1 MIEGYLCP
9 DQEGAIPGP
18 GFLRGAPVFMISEI
32 HIPKLGMTQS
42 DITIVELSKKDGD
55 RVVKDEKVAV
65 IETAKVSYEIQAP
78 AAGLIFYLRKVKDK
92 VNIGALLGVVADT
105 VEGFEAFKSNLPAEK
120 AKADQSM
127 PTDEEEEAW
136 GVRLSF
142 EGQAPAAR
150 PSRHPAPALP
160 AVSLEGRKILKK
172 APFIGMRRTIADNLV
187 ASLQTGAQLTVFS
200 EADMTELAAFRQ
212 QFSLDYPDTKVTYV
226 DMLVKILSVVLKE
239 FPLLNSA
246 VVGDEI
252 VYWDEYHIGVAVALD
267 EGLVVPV
274 VRDADKKSLVAL
286 SREVKRL
293 SKKARQNELDPGAY
307 QGGTFTISSGGKVE
321 TDFMTPIINPP
332 QNAILGIGKIG
343 PRPAVYQGQLAIRT
357 MTYLC
362 LTHDHRVIDGV
373 PASMFLGRLKE
384 MIEHRELFTKVLK

>member
-1 MIEGYLCP
+1 
-9 DQEGAIPGP
+9 
-18 GFLRGAPVFMISEI
+18 MISEI

-42 DITIVELSKKDGD
+42 DITIVELSKKAGD
-55 RVVKDEKVAV
+55 RVEKDEKVAV

-78 AAGLIFYLRKVKDK
+78 AAGLIFYLRKMKDK
-92 VNIGALLGVVADT
+92 VGIGALLGVVADT
-105 VEGFEAFKSNLPAEK
+105 EEEFRAFKAGLPAEE
-120 AKADQSM
+120 AEADQTVSV
-127 PTDEEEEAW
+127 EEEEEQW

-142 EGQAPAAR
+142 EGERPAGT
-150 PSRHPAPALP
+150 PSRAHAPALP
-160 AVSLEGRKILKK
+160 AVSLEGRRILKRI
-172 APFIGMRRTIADNLV
+172 PFIGMRRTIADNLV

-212 QFSLDYPDTKVTYV
+212 QLSLDYPDTRITYV
-226 DMLVKILSVVLKE
+226 DMLVKILASVLKE
-239 FPLLNSA
+239 FPVLNSA
-246 VVGDEI
+246 VVADEI
-252 VYWDEYHIGVAVALD
+252 ICWDEYHIGVAVALD

-274 VRDADKKSLVAL
+274 VRDADRKSLVAL
-286 SREVKRL
+286 SREIKRL
-293 SKKARQNELDPGAY
+293 TKKARQNELEPGSY
-307 QGGTFTISSGGKVE
+307 QGGTFTISSGGRVD

-343 PRPAVYQGQLAIRT
+343 QKPAVVQGQLAIRT

-384 MIEHRELFTKVLK
+384 VIEHRELFTKVLK

>member
-1 MIEGYLCP
+1 
-9 DQEGAIPGP
+9 
-18 GFLRGAPVFMISEI
+18 MISEI

-42 DITIVELSKKDGD
+42 DITIVELSKKNGD
-55 RVVKDEKVAV
+55 RVNKDEKVAV

-78 AAGLIFYLRKVKDK
+78 SAGLIFYLRKVKDK
-92 VNIGALLGVVADT
+92 VNLGALLGAVADT
-105 VEGFEAFKSNLPAEK
+105 VEEFEAFRANLPPEE
-120 AKADQSM
+120 AKADQTV
-127 PTDEEEEAW
+127 PAEVEEEW

-142 EGQAPAAR
+142 EGQGADATPARSRAPAV
-150 PSRHPAPALP
+150 P
-160 AVSLEGRKILKK
+160 AVSLEGRKILKRT
-172 APFIGMRRTIADNLV
+172 PFIGMRRTIAENLV

-200 EADMTELAAFRQ
+200 EADMSELSAFRQ
-212 QFSLDYPDTKVTYV
+212 QLSLDYPDTKITYV
-226 DMLVKILSVVLKE
+226 DMLVKVLAPVLKE

-252 VYWDEYHIGVAVALD
+252 ICWDEYHIGVAVALD

-286 SREVKRL
+286 SREIKRL
-293 SKKARQNELDPGAY
+293 SKKARQNELAPGAY
-307 QGGTFTISSGGKVE
+307 QGGTFTISSGGRVE

-343 PRPAVYQGQLAIRT
+343 PRPAVYQGQLVVRT

-384 MIEHRELFTKVLK
+384 IIEHRELFTKVLK

>member
-1 MIEGYLCP
+1 
-9 DQEGAIPGP
+9 
-18 GFLRGAPVFMISEI
+18 MISEI

-42 DITIVELSKKDGD
+42 DITIVELSKKAGD
-55 RVVKDEKVAV
+55 RVEKDEKVAV

-92 VNIGALLGVVADT
+92 VNIGAVLGVVADT
-105 VEGFEAFKSNLPAEK
+105 EEEFRAFKAGLPAEERE
-120 AKADQSM
+120 ADQTVSV
-127 PTDEEEEAW
+127 EEEEEQW

-142 EGQAPAAR
+142 EGERRAGT
-150 PSRHPAPALP
+150 PSRAHAPALL
-160 AVSLEGRKILKK
+160 AVSLEGRRVLKK
-172 APFIGMRRTIADNLV
+172 IPFIGMRRTIADNLV

-200 EADMTELAAFRQ
+200 EADMTELGAFRQ
-212 QFSLDYPDTKVTYV
+212 HLSLDYPDSKITYV
-226 DMLVKILSVVLKE
+226 DMLVKILAWVLKE
-239 FPLLNSA
+239 FPVLNSA

-252 VYWDEYHIGVAVALD
+252 VCWDEYHIGVAVALD
-267 EGLVVPV
+267 QGLVVPV

-286 SREVKRL
+286 SREIKRL
-293 SKKARQNELDPGAY
+293 SKKARQNELDPVAY
-307 QGGTFTISSGGKVE
+307 QGGTFTISSGGRVE

-357 MTYLC
+357 MAYLC

>member
-1 MIEGYLCP
+1 
-9 DQEGAIPGP
+9 
-18 GFLRGAPVFMISEI
+18 MISEI

-42 DITIVELSKKDGD
+42 DITIVEIPKKDGD
-55 RVVKDEKVAV
+55 RVEKDEKVAV
-65 IETAKVSYEIQAP
+65 IETAKVTYEIQTP
-78 AAGLIFYLRKVKDK
+78 ASGLIFYLRKVKDK
-92 VNIGALLGVVADT
+92 VNIGALLGVVVDT
-105 VEGFEAFKSNLPAEK
+105 GEEFDAFKANLPAEE
-120 AKADQSM
+120 AKAEQTVSV
-127 PTDEEEEAW
+127 EEEEEQW

-142 EGQAPAAR
+142 EGEGPPRFASGA
-150 PSRHPAPALP
+150 HAPALIP
-160 AVSLEGRKILKK
+160 AVSLEGRRILKK
-172 APFIGMRRTIADNLV
+172 IPFIGMRRTIADNLV

-200 EADMTELAAFRQ
+200 EADMTDLAAFRQ
-212 QFSLDYPDTKVTYV
+212 QLSLDYPDSRITFV
-226 DMLVKILSVVLKE
+226 DMLVKILGSVLKE
-239 FPLLNSA
+239 FPVLNSA

-252 VYWDEYHIGVAVALD
+252 ICWDEYHIGVAVALD

-274 VRDADKKSLVAL
+274 VRDADKKSLVAV
-286 SREVKRL
+286 SREIKRL
-293 SKKARQNELDPGAY
+293 SKKARQNELEPSAY

-343 PRPAVYQGQLAIRT
+343 ARPSVYHGQLAIRT

-384 MIEHRELFTKVLK
+384 IIEHRERFTKVLK